1 MRVIAGRR
9 YLVYQLEVFFGGFR
23 TLLGLGWIYHRPKFL
38 EKKNIS
44 QKTEP
49 VYLNV
54 YGAQ

>member
-1 MRVIAGRR
+1 VRVIAGRR